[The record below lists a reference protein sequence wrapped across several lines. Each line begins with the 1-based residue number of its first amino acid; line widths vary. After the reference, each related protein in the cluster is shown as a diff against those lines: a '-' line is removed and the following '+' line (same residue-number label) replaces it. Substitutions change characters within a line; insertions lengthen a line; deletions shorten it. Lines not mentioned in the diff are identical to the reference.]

1 MALSKELKTAI
12 LTLPREEKD
21 KLLLRLVGKHA
32 DLQEQLQF
40 QLIEGGST
48 LDERRRALL
57 TRIDRLY
64 KIEPESSGFLM
75 MDMRSIHAEITFHVK
90 ITKDKYGEVEL
101 VLYLLH
107 GVFEHQM
114 RYIERYTSK
123 TDTLAQYVA
132 KRTEAVIKKFKTLH
146 PDLQF
151 EFLESLNL
159 LLDRVYRT
167 APAYYAEQMGL
178 PMRV

>member
-1 MALSKELKTAI
+1 MALSKELKAAI

-21 KLLLRLVGKHA
+21 KLLLRLIGKHS
-32 DLQEQLQF
+32 DLQEQLEF

-64 KIEPESSGFLM
+64 RIEPESSGYLM
-75 MDMRSIHAEITFHVK
+75 MDLRTIHGEITHHVK

-101 VLYLLH
+101 VLYLLQ
-107 GVFEHQM
+107 GVFEHQL

-132 KRTEAVIKKFKTLH
+132 KRTESLLKKYAALH

-151 EFLESLNL
+151 EFIESLNL
-159 LLDRVYRT
+159 LLDRVHRY
-167 APAYYAEQMGL
+167 APAHYARQLGL
-178 PMRV
+178 AKRV